1 LQFFSRDIGRFAL
14 ISASY
19 LCHLMVRILV
29 AGYVAWFAAL
39 KGRSMDDKND
49 ASDG

>member
-19 LCHLMVRILV
+19 LCHLI
-29 AGYVAWFAAL
+29 GTHVAWFAAL